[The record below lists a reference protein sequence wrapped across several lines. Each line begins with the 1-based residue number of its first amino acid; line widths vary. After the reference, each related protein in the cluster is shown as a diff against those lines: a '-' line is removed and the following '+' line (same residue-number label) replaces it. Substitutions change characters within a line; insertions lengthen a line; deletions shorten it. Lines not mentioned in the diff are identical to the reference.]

1 VTRANE
7 EEQAVENGS
16 NDDDGSEVEDC
27 EDDGSS
33 GDVDEGGRYPSIE
46 EFASG
51 SYGAPSPM
59 ARANEVEQQPR
70 GSPLQR
76 LIQNAQSAVSMV
88 LNGFNG
94 SPSGSASLPPQDLN
108 QRFEGFNQ
116 NRRRSTRS
124 RNQRK
129 VFDPSTRR

>member
-1 VTRANE
+1 
-7 EEQAVENGS
+7 
-16 NDDDGSEVEDC
+16 
-27 EDDGSS
+27 
-33 GDVDEGGRYPSIE
+33 
-46 EFASG
+46 
-51 SYGAPSPM
+51 M